1 MTFVVCAGVL
11 VLSVLLSFRLAKFIK
26 ECDEREELVIIDLR
40 KESVVAA
47 AEKITREA
55 VES

>member
-1 MTFVVCAGVL
+1 MTLVVCAGVL
-11 VLSVLLSFRLAKFIK
+11 VASLYGSWRLAQFIRR
-26 ECDEREELVIIDLR
+26 CDERELEIIDLR

-47 AEKITREA
+47 AEQITREA